1 MKRDRILAMIIY
13 IFVGAILGTILGFV
27 LGKLFPAINYNLMF
41 GFTPFTLKL
50 VFVDITFGIQ
60 LYLNVGTIIG
70 VILFL
75 YLFMII

>member
-1 MKRDRILAMIIY
+1 MKRERILAMIIY
-13 IFVGAILGTILGFV
+13 VLIGAILGTILGIV
-27 LGKLFPAINYNLMF
+27 LGKIFPVLDRNLSF